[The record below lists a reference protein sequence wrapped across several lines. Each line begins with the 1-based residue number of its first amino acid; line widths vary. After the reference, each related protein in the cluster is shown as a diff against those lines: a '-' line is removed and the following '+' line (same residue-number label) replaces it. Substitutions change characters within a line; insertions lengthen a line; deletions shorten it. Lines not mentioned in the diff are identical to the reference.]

1 MKPLTLGF
9 SPCPNDTHIFYALVH
24 GRSDLDGL
32 QFEEPHL
39 EDVETLNDWA
49 MESRLDVTKLSFHAL
64 GYVLDEYCLLRS
76 GSALGRG
83 CGPLL
88 VTKSGKK
95 MKHLEEARIAI
106 PGKNTTAALLFRMFA
121 PECTDLVEMRFD
133 TIIDAIRK
141 DRVDGGVIIHES
153 RFTYQQMGLVC
164 HRDLGQW
171 WEDISGCPIPLGCI
185 AAKRKLGP
193 ELIGRIDSSIKNSLE
208 FAMAYPEHCLPYI
221 RSHSQELDVDVI
233 KSHID
238 LYVNDFSLDL
248 GENGLAAVEEFLR
261 RGRAA
266 RVLPR
271 SEKPLTGE

>member
-1 MKPLTLGF
+1 MKPFTLGF

-24 GRSDLDGL
+24 GRSDLVGL
-32 QFEEPHL
+32 QFEEPLL
-39 EDVETLNDWA
+39 EDVETLNGWA
-49 MESRLDVTKLSFHAL
+49 MDARLDVTKLSFHAL

-88 VTKSGKK
+88 VTKSGKT

-153 RFTYQQMGLVC
+153 RFTYEQMGLAC

-171 WEDISGCPIPLGCI
+171 WEDVSGCPIPLGCI
-185 AAKRKLGP
+185 AAKRKLGS
-193 ELIGRIDSSIKNSLE
+193 ELIGRIDAAIKNSLE
-208 FAMAYPEHCLPYI
+208 FARTHPEHCLAYI
-221 RSHSQELDVDVI
+221 RSHSHELEEDVV

-266 RVLPR
+266 GVLPR
-271 SEKPLTGE
+271 SEKPLTGV